1 MWDRLF
7 RSLTI
12 IFILLHGSCS
22 AWAGSA
28 IALQAVVHNCQDV
41 KLDPDTR
48 IAACSEMIHSG
59 LASRGILTAFYFYR
73 SLAYEAKGD
82 IDNAVRDNDK
92 ALELKPDYP
101 DALANKVSLQN
112 KIQQK

>member
-1 MWDRLF
+1 MRDCLF
-7 RSLTI
+7 RLLTI
-12 IFILLHGSCS
+12 TIVLLQGGS
-22 AWAGSA
+22 ARAGSA
-28 IALQAVVHNCQDV
+28 IALQAVVHNCQDL

-48 IAACSEMIHSG
+48 IAACSQMIHSG
-59 LASRGILTAFYFYR
+59 LASRGILTAFYFFR

-92 ALELKPDYP
+92 ALELKPNYP
-101 DALANKVSLQN
+101 DALANKMSLQN

>member
-1 MWDRLF
+1 MRDCPF
-7 RSLTI
+7 RSLI
-12 IFILLHGSCS
+12 ITFVLLQGGS

-28 IALQAVVHNCQDV
+28 IALQAAVHNCQDV

-59 LASRGILTAFYFYR
+59 LATRGILTAFYFFR
-73 SLAYEAKGD
+73 SLAYQAKGD